1 MAIGIISLHIFIRAG
16 KLRNTGADNP
26 DCHTSDN
33 ESHCDSHTKKKKK
46 KKKKYNYDE
55 FFNKRTNQNG
65 KI

>member
-46 KKKKYNYDE
+46 KKKKNIKNPLL
-55 FFNKRTNQNG
+55 FK
-65 KI
+65 